1 MRRSRCRHGQ
11 ADTDGSDE
19 QSSCEPRAG
28 RMHKDLLVRRCM
40 PWSAVSQPCDRPAR
54 PLASMRRSAWCASSK
69 WTRPEAVELASPAR
83 APNSRPVGP
92 ARSLRRGRLIPPWQS
107 SVAPRWAVATHRHR
121 VAAASVQG
129 IACPMATRDRWRP
142 GLARANATGPI
153 TRARHPPAVL
163 RLACC
168 ADRPRWATTSC
179 RSAATVNTASTAWE
193 GEDTASRT
201 SSRTTATIRPA
212 LAAISRE
219 ST

>member
-1 MRRSRCRHGQ
+1 MSVDACPGAPSPNRAIDPPGPSHRCG
-11 ADTDGSDE
+11 G
-19 QSSCEPRAG
+19 P
-28 RMHKDLLVRRCM
+28 
-40 PWSAVSQPCDRPAR
+40 P
-54 PLASMRRSAWCASSK
+54 WCASSK

-92 ARSLRRGRLIPPWQS
+92 ARSLRRGRLTPRGSQASRRGGRSRPIVIGWPPRLSKGSRARWPRAI
-107 SVAPRWAVATHRHR
+107 VGARVLPAP
-121 VAAASVQG
+121 
-129 IACPMATRDRWRP
+129 MRP
-142 GLARANATGPI
+142 GRSP
-153 TRARHPPAVL
+153 RARHPPAVL
-163 RLACC
+163 RPACC

-201 SSRTTATIRPA
+201 SSKTTATIRPA